1 MIPKIIHY
9 CWFGKKEKPAKI
21 KKLIKKRKKKLPD
34 YKFMEWNEENF
45 DINSSKFTKIA
56 YEMHKYAFVSDY
68 VRLYALINFGGIY
81 LDTDVI
87 VVKNFDSFLSD
98 RAFLSFESNKTLCT
112 AVIGSQKDNPF
123 LIKCFDHYRKFNEDT
138 LDLTP
143 NSQLLFNFL
152 NISNAD
158 KNNVVRLENI
168 TVYPVDYFCAKD
180 FKTYESLKTENTVT
194 IHLLDGSWYSPF
206 KKFLKF
212 IKKIFVFFGLG
223 FLWKNRS

>member
-87 VVKNFDSFLSD
+87 VVKNFDSFLND

-123 LIKCFDHYRKFNEDT
+123 LIKCFDHY
-138 LDLTP
+138 
-143 NSQLLFNFL
+143 S
-152 NISNAD
+152 
-158 KNNVVRLENI
+158 
-168 TVYPVDYFCAKD
+168 AKD